1 MSLTDEPRNH
11 GTLLPAAAQAMNSSG
26 IAAGSSGLRAKTN
39 APTAPNTIEN
49 TTKPQPSTKADP
61 IEGVAQSTST
71 RHQLTTASDLVGH
84 REGRVRSGNR
94 RVRNHAEPGLDRPVV
109 HGQDEVAVLEA
120 GRRGV
125 DRVDQDPIGGPRV
138 LVPRDARAIRRGV
151 VADPDEH
158 DRRRERH
165 SQQQP
170 ER

>member
-11 GTLLPAAAQAMNSSG
+11 GTLLPAAAEAMNSSG

-61 IEGVAQSTST
+61 IEGVAQSTS
-71 RHQLTTASDLVGH
+71 HAQQLTTASDLVGH
-84 REGRVRSGNR
+84 REGRVRSRSG
-94 RVRNHAEPGLDRPVV
+94 RVSHHAEPGLDGPVV
-109 HGQDEVAVLEA
+109 HGQDQVAVLEA

-138 LVPRDARAIRRGV
+138 LVPRDARPIRRAYGRG
-151 VADPDEH
+151 P
-158 DRRRERH
+158 R
-165 SQQQP
+165 
-170 ER
+170 